1 MSMLRFLFWRLLQ
14 CVIVLWAV
22 YTVTFALLMLA
33 PGDPFVGEKRANP
46 SVTKALADKYGLS
59 YLALS
64 PEDRAKQTSLDKAG
78 QIGKAYVL
86 YLGRAVR
93 GDFGPTIQYENW
105 TVTEVIRSS
114 LPVSVSLGC
123 LALLLALLGGVTAG
137 MIGGTHKGRWPDVV
151 LTIITLFG
159 ISLPTFVIGA
169 LLLMLFVVFLPIFP
183 SGGWGRPI
191 QMVLPAVTLA
201 LFYLA
206 YIARLVRSSTL
217 DVLSSD
223 FVRTA
228 RAKGLSP
235 RAVFIHHLGANA
247 GLPVLS
253 YLGPAAA
260 NILVGS
266 FVVEKIFDIPGLGSH
281 FVNACLNHD
290 IPLVLGTVMVFT
302 AAIVAFSLVIDIA
315 YAWVDPRISL
325 R

>member
-1 MSMLRFLFWRLLQ
+1 M
-14 CVIVLWAV
+14 
-22 YTVTFALLMLA
+22 
-33 PGDPFVGEKRANP
+33 
-46 SVTKALADKYGLS
+46 
-59 YLALS
+59 
-64 PEDRAKQTSLDKAG
+64 
-78 QIGKAYVL
+78 L
-86 YLGRAVR
+86 YLGRALT

-105 TVTEVIRSS
+105 TVMEVIRSS
-114 LPVSVSLGC
+114 LPVSVSLGSVS
-123 LALLLALLGGVTAG
+123 LLLALLGGVVAG
-137 MIGGTHKGRWPDVV
+137 MAGGITKGRWPDVSLAV
-151 LTIITLFG
+151 VTLLG

-169 LLLMLFVVFLPIFP
+169 LLLMALVMIWPVFP
-183 SGGWGRPI
+183 SGGWGRPS

-201 LFYLA
+201 VSYLA

-228 RAKGLSP
+228 RAKGLPP
-235 RAVFIHHLGANA
+235 RAVLVHHLGANA

-266 FVVEKIFDIPGLGSH
+266 FVVEKIFNIPGLGGH

-290 IPLVLGTVMVFT
+290 IPLVLGTVMVYT
-302 AAIVAFSLVIDIA
+302 VMIVAFNLVIDIA

-325 R
+325 T